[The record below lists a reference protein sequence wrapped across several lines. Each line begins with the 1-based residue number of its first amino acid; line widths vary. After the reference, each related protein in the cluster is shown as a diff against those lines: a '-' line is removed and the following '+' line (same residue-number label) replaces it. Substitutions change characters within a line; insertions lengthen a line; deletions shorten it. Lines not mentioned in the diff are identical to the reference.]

1 MVLKLSLCVSLVL
14 VLLAWESTSKSVIKR
29 EATNLNLSNISG
41 VADSILKGGGELLTV
56 VEGLHEKTKKL
67 YAEQIKKTERILL
80 QLQQGIDKLDEKH
93 KTFAAEAMA
102 LVLDVK
108 TTLRITR
115 TDLNGIARRIISG
128 MEELKVLAQAIFSE
142 EVTDEDEINKIL
154 NWNVVAAKNMIKE
167 GKEKID
173 QAQKDYED
181 VGGKLA
187 AIEEK
192 LIQYKQFIDAIVN
205 SEHAEVQKHNTTLLQ
220 EVLFMEVSMTVYT
233 FDFYSSTM
241 YMI

>member
-1 MVLKLSLCVSLVL
+1 
-14 VLLAWESTSKSVIKR
+14 
-29 EATNLNLSNISG
+29 
-41 VADSILKGGGELLTV
+41 
-56 VEGLHEKTKKL
+56 
-67 YAEQIKKTERILL
+67 
-80 QLQQGIDKLDEKH
+80 
-93 KTFAAEAMA
+93 
-102 LVLDVK
+102 
-108 TTLRITR
+108 
-115 TDLNGIARRIISG
+115 

-167 GKEKID
+167 GKEKVD

-205 SEHAEVQKHNTTLLQ
+205 
-220 EVLFMEVSMTVYT
+220 
-233 FDFYSSTM
+233 
-241 YMI
+241 